1 MFDDF
6 RSGSSEEKLSLDPGI
21 PIESL
26 QLLLD
31 NGLKARFPELINAF
45 EEYLQRVN
53 NEQEADRNTIAE
65 QKSIILEGN
74 LRKAESLLRHSL
86 LHWIFSN
93 YPYGSPF
100 VPRLPH

>member
-21 PIESL
+21 HIKSL

-31 NGLKARFPELINAF
+31 NGLKARFPEVINAF
-45 EEYLQRVN
+45 EEHLQRVN

-65 QKSIILEGN
+65 QNSNLLERN
-74 LRKAESLLRHSL
+74 LRKAEGLLRHSL

-100 VPRLPH
+100 IPRLPH